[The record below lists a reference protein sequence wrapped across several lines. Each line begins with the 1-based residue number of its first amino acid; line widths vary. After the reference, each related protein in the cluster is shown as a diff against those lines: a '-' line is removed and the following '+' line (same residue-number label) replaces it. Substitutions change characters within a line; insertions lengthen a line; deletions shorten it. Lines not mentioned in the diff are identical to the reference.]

1 MNRMIKMTMAAVLA
15 AMGSLLAQAQ
25 VETPDALTSDDA
37 TWSQKQVPSSDFG
50 LSTDLNGKS
59 SIKYKLVDASRTRY
73 YPYYSPGDYS
83 YDIVMELVHANGTV
97 VPVEYYHYD
106 NKKGWS
112 KKSRANDP
120 WGTPNGSTTTSN
132 DSRGTIEGIVFF
144 TYGQNGD
151 KLRGSIKNTNYYN
164 TWPLTLESYFTVFE
178 VRTIRYDLYDDRELR
193 GSGSNQNNLTDHTTP
208 ISVHVHRNLNSNTWS
223 TLCLPFDIPCGKI
236 EEVFGAGT
244 VVAKFSN
251 VDLQGHI
258 INFYTA
264 PVKSNGIKAGEAYL
278 IKSGKS
284 FTTEEPFY
292 VSNVTI
298 SQDVQPQETADAQAY
313 GYSYCGLLQP
323 TVIKDAVPAW
333 QIPVYISGNHLY
345 QDTGTTPM
353 KGFRAYFKFPS
364 AYPDGS
370 PAAPAKDMTLGIG
383 DGMTTAIEQIAVG
396 KAAAK
401 TGIYNLRGQNVESQ
415 ANHLPSGIYVVD
427 GKKVM
432 VK

>member
-1 MNRMIKMTMAAVLA
+1 MNRMMKMAMAMVLTTMGCLQT
-15 AMGSLLAQAQ
+15 QAQ
-25 VETPDALTSDDA
+25 VETPDALTSNDA
-37 TWSQKQVPSSDFG
+37 KWSQERVPSADFG

-59 SIKYKLVDASRTRY
+59 SIKYKLVDASSTRRP
-73 YPYYSPGDYS
+73 PYFSTGDYY
-83 YDIVMELVHANGTV
+83 YDIVMELIHSDGTV

-106 NKKGWS
+106 NHKGWS
-112 KKSRANDP
+112 KKNSANDP
-120 WGTPNGSTTTSN
+120 WGSPNGSTTTSN
-132 DSRGTIEGIVFF
+132 DSRGAIEGIVYF

-151 KLRGSIKNTNYYN
+151 KLRGSIKNPKYD
-164 TWPLTLESYFTVFE
+164 TWPLILESYFTVFE

-208 ISVHVHRNLNSNTWS
+208 ISVYVHRNLNSSTWS
-223 TLCLPFDIPCGKI
+223 TLCLPFDIPCSKI

-292 VSNVTI
+292 VSDVTI
-298 SQDVQPQETADAQAY
+298 SQDVQPQETADEQGY
-313 GYSYCGLLQP
+313 GYSYCGILQP
-323 TVIKDAVPAW
+323 TIIKDAVSAS

-345 QDTGTTPM
+345 KDTGTTPM

-364 AYPDGS
+364 VYPDGS

-383 DGMTTAIEQIAVG
+383 DGMTTATDQIAVG

-401 TGIYNLRGQNVESQ
+401 SGIYNLHGQSVESQ